1 MSSRLSCFFLRNGL
15 TLWPDNRMTPC
26 CLGIYNDL
34 KTSRLSMQSNRNSF
48 NVNAWRGLINEA
60 HAGLAQGEIPP
71 ECRGCP
77 QLRPF
82 PRTDTSSLS
91 FKSVNIINSR
101 KCNLACNFCY
111 LKKEFRESD
120 ASFNPH
126 IGMFHDL
133 VAKKLITPQTI
144 INWGGGEPALHP
156 RLKELYELF
165 ALAGC
170 RQHFDT
176 NATIYMDFLEKDLA
190 SGRTTLSCSLI
201 TPDPDTYKRVMGSLL
216 CERAW
221 QNAKRYAA
229 TGGDVRAKF
238 IMLPENINQEE
249 PFTAKCKEYG
259 ISILNLDR
267 EIYTTS
273 ADKKGA
279 SLSARTADFIHA
291 AATLGIDLLNGVTLG
306 YSDRRFFLD
315 VHNRL
320 EKKVKD
326 NIKKYGVK
334 KRHITLQLLGKNQ
347 NALAGQIFL
356 LGVLSD
362 IEPVVDMRHL
372 NITEPT
378 EWRTGQYSYFSE
390 QYYYFTDSLDSQL
403 SFTVY
408 HDSRLV
414 LRFISNEWSGIARIR
429 VDDEENFII
438 DLYEKCNKHLEIDI
452 LKKNITSYKRL
463 F

>member
-1 MSSRLSCFFLRNGL
+1 M
-15 TLWPDNRMTPC
+15 
-26 CLGIYNDL
+26 
-34 KTSRLSMQSNRNSF
+34 
-48 NVNAWRGLINEA
+48 
-60 HAGLAQGEIPP
+60 AQGDIPP

-77 QLRPF
+77 QLKPF
-82 PRTDTSSLS
+82 PHVDSSRLS
-91 FKSVNIINSR
+91 FESVNIINSR

-120 ASFNPH
+120 ESFDPH

-133 VAKKLITPQTI
+133 VAKKMITPQTI

-165 ALAGC
+165 TSTGC

-190 SGRTTLSCSLI
+190 LGRTTLSCSLM
-201 TPDPDTYKRVMGSLL
+201 TSDPDTYRRVMGRSL
-216 CERAW
+216 CEQAW

-238 IMLPENINQEE
+238 IMLPENVNQEE

-273 ADKKGA
+273 VDKRGA
-279 SLSARTADFIHA
+279 SLSARAADFIHA
-291 AATLGIDLLNGVTLG
+291 AATLGIDVLNGVTLG
-306 YSDRRFFLD
+306 YSDLKFLQD

-320 EKKVKD
+320 EKRVKD
-326 NIKKYGVK
+326 DIQRKGVK

-362 IEPVVDMRHL
+362 IEPVVDMRSL
-372 NITEPT
+372 NIMEPT
-378 EWRTGQYSYFSE
+378 EWRAAQYSYFSE
-390 QYYYFTDSLDSQL
+390 QYYYFTDSINSQL
-403 SFTVY
+403 SFAIHY
-408 HDSRLV
+408 DSRLV
-414 LRFISNEWSGIARIR
+414 LRFISNEWSGIVRIR
-429 VDDEENFII
+429 VDTEEDFII
-438 DLYEKCNKHLEIDI
+438 DLYERYNKHVEIDI
-452 LKKNITSYKRL
+452 LTKDVTSYKRL